1 MRVWGWIGGSWFA
14 SIMFCSS
21 VFGSVL
27 VYNQLPTGAV
37 RWRRLL
43 DGTIYSVYTVYPS
56 GATARSLLMKGEN
69 MLLQKVRKVGNSY
82 VVTIPREVM
91 ESQGIHEGDTVA
103 VEVRKVGHQVRMDP
117 DVRAA
122 FERSMEIYK

>member
-1 MRVWGWIGGSWFA
+1 MR
-14 SIMFCSS
+14 
-21 VFGSVL
+21 
-27 VYNQLPTGAV
+27 
-37 RWRRLL
+37 
-43 DGTIYSVYTVYPS
+43 
-56 GATARSLLMKGEN
+56 KGRN

-91 ESQGIHEGDTVA
+91 ESQGIREGDTVA

-122 FERSMEIYK
+122 FERSMEIYKEDYDYLGQN